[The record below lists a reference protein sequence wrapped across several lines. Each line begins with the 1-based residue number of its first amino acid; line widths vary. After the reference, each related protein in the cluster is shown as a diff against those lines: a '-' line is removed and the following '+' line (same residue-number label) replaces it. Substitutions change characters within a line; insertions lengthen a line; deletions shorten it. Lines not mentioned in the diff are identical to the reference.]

1 MDPIR
6 SRTPSPAR
14 ELLSGPQP
22 DGVQPTAD
30 RGVSPPAGGPL
41 DGLPARRTMSQTR
54 LPPPLHPCLHSQR
67 AASAIC
73 YVSSI
78 RHFLIHRFLIHCL
91 PSALTIQRLPQ
102 ASGMRCNRVCG
113 QPTPP
118 HPPCAWLSL
127 PRGRRAPSRRRD
139 DVLRNPPTLRRPRRW
154 IYARSATA
162 SSNRRRSNRRFV
174 RQWRSTTR
182 HWSAMGLHTRT
193 SLRSANTRQR

>member
-1 MDPIR
+1 MGFSRLQIVGCLRLPAAPWMACPLGGRSPGPGCHLPLPPHLR
-6 SRTPSPAR
+6 SR
-14 ELLSGPQP
+14 
-22 DGVQPTAD
+22 
-30 RGVSPPAGGPL
+30 
-41 DGLPARRTMSQTR
+41 
-54 LPPPLHPCLHSQR
+54 R
-67 AASAIC
+67 AASVTC

>member
-1 MDPIR
+1 MGF
-6 SRTPSPAR
+6 SRLQIVGCLR
-14 ELLSGPQP
+14 
-22 DGVQPTAD
+22 
-30 RGVSPPAGGPL
+30 
-41 DGLPARRTMSQTR
+41 LPAAPWMACPLGGRCPGPGCH
-54 LPPPLHPCLHSQR
+54 LPLHPCLRSRR
-67 AASAIC
+67 AASVTC